1 MWPIV
6 GPADRSLEVLGLGA
20 FQGQALEHLSLSTL
34 SVSVAL
40 QGIKWQGVDMWAR
53 CYVLRMF
60 DVPLLLRGSLCLGRC
75 HERHGIHEA
84 KPVFQ
89 STTAVGTCFRQCF

>member
-40 QGIKWQGVDMWAR
+40 QGIKWQGVDMWPDAM
-53 CYVLRMF
+53 CS
-60 DVPLLLRGSLCLGRC
+60 GCLMY
-75 HERHGIHEA
+75 
-84 KPVFQ
+84 P
-89 STTAVGTCFRQCF
+89 CFSVAPSA